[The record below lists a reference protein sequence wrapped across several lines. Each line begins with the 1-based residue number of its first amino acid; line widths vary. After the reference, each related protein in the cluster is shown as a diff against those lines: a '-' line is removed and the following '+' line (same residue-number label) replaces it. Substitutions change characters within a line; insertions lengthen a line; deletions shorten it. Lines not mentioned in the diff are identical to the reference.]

1 MRAAVVYESLM
12 GNTRDRAEA
21 IIAGLREA
29 RPDVEVSSG
38 RTLPPPDVDPLI
50 VGGPTHFF
58 GIPRARTQR
67 MWVKGQASAAQKGRS
82 GPALEP
88 DASQPGVREWL
99 DQMPTANQLR
109 YAATF
114 DTRLDRAFSGGA
126 APKIG
131 RRLRR
136 KGYRLISAPQAFIVE
151 GMTGPLRAGEVQ
163 RARNWGRILCLRPRP
178 CPPPVGPRRRPGHM
192 TDWGNCAEHPK
203 SVPAT
208 SRPDST

>member
-12 GNTRDRAEA
+12 GNTREIAEA

-38 RTLPPPDVDPLI
+38 RTLPPPDVELLI
-50 VGGPTHFF
+50 VGAPTHFF
-58 GIPRARTQR
+58 GMPRARTRR

-99 DQMPTANQLR
+99 DQMPTVNPLR

-163 RARNWGRILCLRPRP
+163 RARHWGADLVSKAATLPASSR
-178 CPPPVGPRRRPGHM
+178 GPG
-192 TDWGNCAEHPK
+192 GG
-203 SVPAT
+203 
-208 SRPDST
+208 PDT